1 MSFLLLMTK
10 FKKMYVT
17 CILKKKYTLKWYLN
31 LILLFLLI
39 LGLCL
44 PKIFWPDGIFENKW
58 SSMSSVIFY
67 KNLNFLLFLC
77 FLTFPKSKHPA
88 SVIPLRLTQQPFF
101 LVSKDAISAMLGAHH
116 SNSISGFIESH
127 LGPKAERNKGVVV
140 RDLFKLK

>member
-1 MSFLLLMTK
+1 MSFLFLMTK

-17 CILKKKYTLKWYLN
+17 CILKKIYFKIVFKPYPAFSLN
-31 LILLFLLI
+31 SGSLST
-39 LGLCL
+39 
-44 PKIFWPDGIFENKW
+44 KIFWPDGIFENKW

-116 SNSISGFIESH
+116 SNSISGFIESC

>member
-1 MSFLLLMTK
+1 M
-10 FKKMYVT
+10 
-17 CILKKKYTLKWYLN
+17 
-31 LILLFLLI
+31 
-39 LGLCL
+39 
-44 PKIFWPDGIFENKW
+44 P
-58 SSMSSVIFY
+58 SVIFY

-88 SVIPLRLTQQPFF
+88 PVIRLRLTQQPFF

-127 LGPKAERNKGVVV
+127 LRPKAEMNISVVV